1 MKKTTI
7 AIIVLLGVIAITS
20 TLLLSSNKEN
30 KEVKNVI
37 KTAINEVEDDN
48 GKDLLKEAFI
58 EGCTEEGGN
67 YLYCSCT
74 FNYVVDEL
82 GLKAFMS
89 ESIKYEEDGV
99 LSDRMSDVLVDA
111 IIKCVDKL

>member
-48 GKDLLKEAFI
+48 GQDIFKEAYMG
-58 EGCTEEGGN
+58 GCLGEDGN
-67 YLYCSCT
+67 YIYCSCT
-74 FNYVVDEL
+74 YDYMFDEL
-82 GLKAFMS
+82 GIKAFMN
-89 ESIKYEEDGV
+89 ESIKYEEEGV
-99 LSDRMSDVLVDA
+99 FSDRMSDVLVDA